1 MSEIAFLLD
10 ASALA
15 RIFYDDIGKTNLGNI
30 LNYPDSILY
39 TPEIGIIE
47 TVSALLAACNSKDI
61 SLKEY
66 TLAVSALYNM
76 IEKEELNVLSLTDDY
91 VQDCISILEQ
101 YKTKPEKGF
110 NGMDAIYIL
119 LSRMIAHTVSG
130 SNVTVVFVT
139 SDTKLYNACQEE
151 LSFKTFHFWT
161 CDLGC
166 GHIEHIPKK
175 FDKEKAARYVKCDNC
190 GSQVLVEKAHKSLNR
205 CPTCGKFCPDCTIG
219 VCPSTYS
226 IDFRRWS

>member
-15 RIFYDDIGKTNLGNI
+15 RIFYDDIGKTNLENI
-30 LNYPDSILY
+30 LNYPGSILY

-47 TVSALLAACNSKDI
+47 TISALLAACNSEDI
-61 SLKEY
+61 SIEEY
-66 TLAVSALYNM
+66 TLAVSTLYNM
-76 IEKEELNVLSLTDDY
+76 VDKGELNVLSLTDDY

-101 YKTKPEKGF
+101 YKTKPDKGF

-119 LSRMIAHTVSG
+119 VSRMIAHTVAG
-130 SNVTVVFVT
+130 ANVTVVFVT

-151 LSFKTFHFWT
+151 PSFKTFHFWT

-175 FDKEKAARYVKCDNC
+175 FAKKKPARYAKCNNC
-190 GSQVLVEKAHKSLNR
+190 GSQVRIEEDHESSNR
-205 CPTCGKFCPDCTIG
+205 CPICGKLCPDCSID

>member
-15 RIFYDDIGKTNLGNI
+15 RIFYDDIGKTSLENI
-30 LNYPDSILY
+30 LNYPDSTLY

-47 TVSALLAACNSKDI
+47 TISALLAACNSEDI

-66 TLAVSALYNM
+66 TLAVSTIYNM
-76 IEKEELNVLSLTDDY
+76 VEKRELNVLSLTDDY

-110 NGMDAIYIL
+110 NGVDAIYIF

-130 SNVTVVFVT
+130 ANVTVVFVT
-139 SDTKLYNACQEE
+139 SDVRLYNACQEE
-151 LSFKTFHFWT
+151 TSFKTFHFWT

-175 FDKEKAARYVKCDNC
+175 FAKEKPARYAKCNNC
-190 GSQVLVEKAHKSLNR
+190 GSQVLVEEAHESPNR
-205 CPTCGKFCPDCTIG
+205 CPTCGQLCPDCSID
-219 VCPSTYS
+219 VCPSAYS